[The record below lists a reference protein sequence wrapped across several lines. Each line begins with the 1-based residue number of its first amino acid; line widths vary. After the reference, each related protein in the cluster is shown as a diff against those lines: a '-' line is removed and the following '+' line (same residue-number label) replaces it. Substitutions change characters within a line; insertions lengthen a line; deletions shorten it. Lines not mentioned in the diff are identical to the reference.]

1 MSAFFF
7 AQKICKF
14 CNFKRKYFNGN
25 ISGPVGIRLKSKYD
39 IEVSSNTY
47 RMVPLSTPNSYI
59 YGA

>member
-39 IEVSSNTY
+39 IEVPSNTY
-47 RMVPLSTPNSYI
+47 RMVPL
-59 YGA
+59 